1 MRPMCFDN
9 LKRKS
14 DGIARKFPLGYI
26 YWRSMCVHTL
36 QGNSPETDVYSWA
49 GAPYRAIV
57 CLSPPS
63 LSFSTHTH
71 TLGSIVIINSIL
83 GYTNA
88 HHSAGHPAA
97 AARNACQLWFLLLFQ
112 RFFSRRHGVFLN
124 RPITVNSISSSF

>member
-1 MRPMCFDN
+1 MESRENFPLVTYTGGRCVYTHSRGTHPRLTYIAGQARP
-9 LKRKS
+9 
-14 DGIARKFPLGYI
+14 IARLCA
-26 YWRSMCVHTL
+26 SL
-36 QGNSPETDVYSWA
+36 LL
-49 GAPYRAIV
+49 
-57 CLSPPS
+57 LSR
-63 LSFSTHTH
+63 FQHTH